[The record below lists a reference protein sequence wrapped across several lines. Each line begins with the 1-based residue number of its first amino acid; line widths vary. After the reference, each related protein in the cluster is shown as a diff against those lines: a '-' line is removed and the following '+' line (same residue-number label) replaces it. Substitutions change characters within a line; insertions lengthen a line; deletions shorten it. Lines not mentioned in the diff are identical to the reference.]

1 MDNLFQELSE
11 STRKNRINFLN
22 SIGVSPSNYGKL
34 ADIPK
39 IMKTY
44 IQNSGKSTTQSTRCW
59 HVIKFLEGVGNTEL
73 AEAYKLASQ
82 PIIKESF
89 KKQSDTTTSDRAE
102 RYAIKLD
109 ELQDILSKKAPI
121 ISSLENTISSVKIYQ
136 NYLLMCLYANEPA
149 LRNDYWGMKIVNK
162 AADIESEG
170 NYLVLNSKVCYFFL
184 NRFKN
189 SAHLGSQRIPIS
201 KATSDIIRNLM
212 KLYKRT
218 NIKPEYLFNQFEGG
232 VVAPTSEDTMKKRI
246 KYVSNEYFGIP
257 LSINDWRHLH
267 EIQTQ
272 MSDEYKHMSYEEKQ
286 LAHRRLLHS
295 MTTGLKY
302 NRLV

>member
-1 MDNLFQELSE
+1 MDNLFQELSA
-11 STRKNRINFLN
+11 STRTNRINFLN

-34 ADIPK
+34 ADINK

-44 IQNSGKSTTQSTRCW
+44 IKNSGKSTTQSTRCW
-59 HVIKFLEGVGNTEL
+59 HVIKFLEAIGNTEL
-73 AEAYKLASQ
+73 AEAYKAASQ
-82 PIIKESF
+82 FIIKESF
-89 KKQSDTTTSDRAE
+89 KKQADTTTTDRAE

-109 ELQDILSKKAPI
+109 ELQDILSKKAPVF
-121 ISSLENTISSVKIYQ
+121 SSLENTISSVKVYQ
-136 NYLLMCLYANEPA
+136 NYLLMRLYANEPA

-162 AADIESEG
+162 AADINTEG
-170 NYLVLNSKVCYFFL
+170 NFLVLNPKVCYFYL

-189 SAHLGSQRIPIS
+189 ANHLGPQRIPIS
-201 KATSDIIRNLM
+201 KDTVKVIRDLM

-218 NIKPEYLFNQFEGG
+218 DIEPEYLFNQFEGG
-232 VVAPTSEDTMKKRI
+232 VVSPTSEDTMKKRI
-246 KYVSNEYFGIP
+246 KYVANEYFGVP

-272 MSDEYKHMSYEEKQ
+272 SSDKYKDMSYEEKQ